1 MSMSNEEEPKTTL
14 FNFAQPDA
22 INGKAAKRLGVGGM
36 VTASVQFLAAG
47 GDNNLHSHSAEDE
60 AFLVLGGR
68 VRFYGKDEEVIAEL
82 GQNEGIII
90 PRLFPYWFESA
101 SDEVLTIYKVGAQD
115 PRYTNERL
123 NYEGLN
129 ASQIA
134 RGDNHPLT
142 GRAPTEEEKL

>member
-1 MSMSNEEEPKTTL
+1 M
-14 FNFAQPDA
+14 
-22 INGKAAKRLGVGGM
+22 
-36 VTASVQFLAAG
+36 
-47 GDNNLHSHSAEDE
+47 
-60 AFLVLGGR
+60 
-68 VRFYGKDEEVIAEL
+68 

-115 PRYTNERL
+115 PRYVNERL

-142 GRAPTEEEKL
+142 GRAPTEEEKV